1 MAVLSGNRSNFILMD
16 TQGKHIIFFDGDCL
30 VCNRF
35 VQILLKID
43 TNNRFLFSS
52 LQSDFAKN
60 SLNAIPKNID
70 SIIYLSPAGRYIKS
84 EAILNICK
92 TLGLPYSIVYFLKIL
107 PKKWRDAGYDYFA
120 KNRYKWFG
128 TNKYCA
134 VPNEQQRKKF
144 V

>member
-1 MAVLSGNRSNFILMD
+1 MD

-43 TNNRFLFSS
+43 INNRFLFSS
-52 LQSDFAKN
+52 LRSDFAKN
-60 SLNAIPKNID
+60 SLHTIPKNID
-70 SIIYLSPAGRYIKS
+70 SIVYVSPTGAYIKS
-84 EAILNICK
+84 DAILNICK
-92 TLGLPYSIVYFLKIL
+92 TLRLPYSIVYFLKIL

-128 TNKYCA
+128 ANAYCA
-134 VPNEQQRKKF
+134 VPTEQQRKKF